1 MTPKP
6 WQNSEGYNDPTAYAA
21 MQSIS
26 NAEAQEAQDRCSAL
40 IQRIK
45 ADIKSSGFD
54 LLERIQLRD
63 RKTGRRF
70 L

>member
-1 MTPKP
+1 
-6 WQNSEGYNDPTAYAA
+6 

-40 IQRIK
+40 VQRIK